1 MAIACGVDFGTSNS
15 TVGWVQPGQ
24 PVMLGL
30 EDGKV
35 TLPSVVFFNA
45 DDEVVRYGRA
55 ALADYLAGYEGRLM
69 RSMKSLLGT
78 TLMEGQT
85 EVAGRAL
92 PFRTLLA
99 QFIGE
104 LKQRAERAAGRE
116 FSSAVFGR
124 PVHFID
130 DSAANDQLA
139 QDTLEQIAR
148 SVGYKEV
155 AFQFEPIAAAFDYES
170 QIQREE
176 LVLIADIGGGTSDF
190 SLLRLSPERAT
201 RVERRDDILA
211 NGGVHIGGTDFDKYL
226 SLASVMPLLG
236 YGSRLR
242 SNSEVPSSYYFNLA
256 TWHTINQAYTKKASL
271 QLADLLRDAAEPA
284 TLGRLQNLIEDR
296 AGHWLAMQVEQGKIA
311 LSDASSALPACQP
324 ARSIPCSSR
333 GAPAGCVCCVSA
345 SRHWCPRRAAAKVI
359 CLAVSVPVWRS
370 MRPVNSVRSKDAGTI
385 AGDAG
390 LRNHRAVASQR
401 RPYHRSGGPAS
412 ARRARGRA
420 LRYAGQLRGTYPR
433 FYYGADRYHSGHG
446 GRCATGAASAAAAA
460 GIHRQRYPGDS
471 QCII

>member
-15 TVGWVQPGQ
+15 TVGWVNPGQ

-30 EDGKV
+30 EDGKL

-78 TLMEGQT
+78 SLMDGQT

-104 LKQRAERAAGRE
+104 LKHRAEQAAGRE
-116 FSSAVFGR
+116 FTSAVFGR

-130 DSAANDQLA
+130 DNAAHDQLA

-170 QIQREE
+170 QISREE

-190 SLLRLSPERAT
+190 SLLRLSPQRAT
-201 RVERRDDILA
+201 KVERREDILA

-242 SNSEVPSSYYFNLA
+242 NNSEVPSSYYFNLA
-256 TWHTINQAYTKKASL
+256 TWHTINQAYTKKASV
-271 QLADLLRDAAEPA
+271 QLADLLRDAAEQDK
-284 TLGRLQNLIEDR
+284 LGRLQNLIEDR
-296 AGHWLAMQVEQGKIA
+296 SGHWLAMQVEQGKIA
-311 LSDASSALPACQP
+311 LSDAEQAVMELDRLAPPVTLEITRAQFDAASEQLVSSVEQTVQALL
-324 ARSIPCSSR
+324 R
-333 GAPAGCVCCVSA
+333 
-345 SRHWCPRRAAAKVI
+345 
-359 CLAVSVPVWRS
+359 
-370 MRPVNSVRSKDAGTI
+370 DAG
-385 AGDAG
+385 
-390 LRNHRAVASQR
+390 V
-401 RPYHRSGGPAS
+401 
-412 ARRARGRA
+412 
-420 LRYAGQLRGTYPR
+420 
-433 FYYGADRYHSGHG
+433 
-446 GRCATGAASAAAAA
+446 AASAVDTVFFTGGSSGVRLLRERIAALVPTARRVEGDLFGSIGAGLALDAA
-460 GIHRQRYPGDS
+460 RKFG
-471 QCII
+471 